1 MKIKKLKKE
10 NVYLPAN
17 EKQPE
22 LFLYLRE
29 HTPVAFL
36 ELPLFHFRELSA
48 HGRAEGRRAVSDRV
62 LSVSG
67 DAAGSAASAL
77 KARPPSRA
85 CKARAASARK
95 GAGATCATRRSALV
109 GRSSIRGATRS
120 ARRAAASG

>member
-62 LSVSG
+62 LSAG
-67 DAAGSAASAL
+67 DAAEAASAL
-77 KARPPSRA
+77 
-85 CKARAASARK
+85 
-95 GAGATCATRRSALV
+95 
-109 GRSSIRGATRS
+109 
-120 ARRAAASG
+120 

>member
-17 EKQPE
+17 EKQLE

-29 HTPVAFL
+29 RTPVTFL

-48 HGRAEGRRAVSDRV
+48 HGRAEGRRALSDRV

-85 CKARAASARK
+85 R
-95 GAGATCATRRSALV
+95 AGASRRRPRASTRAPRL
-109 GRSSIRGATRS
+109 TRCYF
-120 ARRAAASG
+120 